1 MMNPTEQQMEEITRA
16 EVARK
21 AVQTAVAQLAQSER
35 GRRAAKALH
44 KFLDEGACGLDS
56 YNQRAVKLLLE
67 AFFAGR
73 NGTVLDEL
81 EEIR

>member
-1 MMNPTEQQMEEITRA
+1 MNLTEKEMEEITRA

-35 GRRAAKALH
+35 GRRAAIALRT
-44 KFLDEGACGLDS
+44 FLDTGACGLDG
-56 YNQRAVKLLLE
+56 YNQRAVKLLIE